1 MDFINFKLGI
11 LFIFCLSGVFSL
23 TTEEEMAPILQQFQ
37 EKMFQEWENNYMKKI
52 ERKLADIPG
61 MVTAIQGT

>member
-1 MDFINFKLGI
+1 MNFINLKFLL
-11 LFIFCLSGVFSL
+11 LFIFFLNGVNSL